1 MFEIAHNKDAFFG
14 RVMAELQRYSL
25 PSKSSTL
32 EMREGNYAT
41 GALTQVCVVVVVV
54 VVKLLSYESCD
65 NQILV

>member
-1 MFEIAHNKDAFFG
+1 
-14 RVMAELQRYSL
+14 
-25 PSKSSTL
+25 
-32 EMREGNYAT
+32 MREGNYAT